1 MARKR
6 LTRDES
12 RLHTRERLLEAATEV
27 FSRRGFE
34 AASVDEIAD
43 EAGFSKGAVYS
54 NFASKEELFLTL
66 LDRHLW
72 NELQSMMMQ
81 FTVPKEA
88 APDVEKITVDA
99 KESEQREES
108 PHPQTFKEALQKKRT
123 ENILTLE
130 FFLYAMRHP
139 EAQQQLAERY
149 RGGRQ
154 EITKV
159 LQTLLNEHGGQAGF
173 PIEYMSWS
181 LIALGLG
188 LALQAYLEP
197 VALPDDLYKTISAQ
211 LLKALLQE

>member
-72 NELQSMMMQ
+72 NELQSMMTQ
-81 FTVPKEA
+81 FTVPKA
-88 APDVEKITVDA
+88 APDVETVTVDA
-99 KESEQREES
+99 KESKQREES
-108 PHPQTFKEALQKKRT
+108 RHPQTFKEELQKKRT

-149 RGGRQ
+149 RFARQ
-154 EITKV
+154 EITRV
-159 LQTLLNEHGGQAGF
+159 LQTLLHEHGGQAGF
-173 PIEYMSWS
+173 PVEYMSWS
-181 LIALGLG
+181 IIAFGLGLG
-188 LALQAYLEP
+188 LQAYLEP

-211 LLKALLQE
+211 LLKSLLQE

>member
-72 NELQSMMMQ
+72 NELQSMMTQ
-81 FTVPKEA
+81 FTVPKA
-88 APDVEKITVDA
+88 APDVETVTVDA
-99 KESEQREES
+99 KESKQREES
-108 PHPQTFKEALQKKRT
+108 RHPQTFKEELQKKRT

-149 RGGRQ
+149 RFARQ
-154 EITKV
+154 EITRV

-173 PIEYMSWS
+173 PVEYMSWS
-181 LIALGLG
+181 IIAFGLGLG
-188 LALQAYLEP
+188 LQAYLEP

-211 LLKALLQE
+211 LLKSLLQE

>member
-1 MARKR
+1 MTRKR

-54 NFASKEELFLTL
+54 NFASKEELFLAL

-81 FTVPKEA
+81 YAPPKA
-88 APDVEKITVDA
+88 APDVETVTVDA
-99 KESEQREES
+99 KASEQREES
-108 PHPQTFKEALQKKRT
+108 PHPQTFKEELQRKRT

-149 RGGRQ
+149 RVGRQ

-159 LQTLLNEHGGQAGF
+159 LQKLLNEHGGQAGF

-211 LLKALLQE
+211 LLKSLLQE

>member
-54 NFASKEELFLTL
+54 NFVSKEELFLTL

-72 NELQSMMMQ
+72 NELQSMMTQ
-81 FTVPKEA
+81 FTAPKA
-88 APDVEKITVDA
+88 APDVETVTVEA

-108 PHPQTFKEALQKKRT
+108 PHPQTFKEELQKKRT

-149 RGGRQ
+149 RFARQ

-159 LQTLLNEHGGQAGF
+159 LQKLLNEHGDQAGF
-173 PIEYMSWS
+173 PVEYMSWS
-181 LIALGLG
+181 IIAFGLG
-188 LALQAYLEP
+188 LVLQAYLEP
-197 VALPDDLYKTISAQ
+197 AALPDDLYKTISAQ
-211 LLKALLQE
+211 LLKSLLQG